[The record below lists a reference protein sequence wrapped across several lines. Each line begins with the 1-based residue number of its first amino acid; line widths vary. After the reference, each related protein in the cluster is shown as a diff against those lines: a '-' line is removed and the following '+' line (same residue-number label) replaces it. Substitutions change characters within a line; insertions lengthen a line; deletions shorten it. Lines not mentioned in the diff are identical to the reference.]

1 MIIEKISDDKSQ
13 KQNFVDNNRLD
24 NEKSEALNEVKI
36 GIKKIKNG
44 ENQIELSPQDPNI
57 RRKQHF
63 IATNEG
69 VGSKSVGEENKR
81 RIVLKKRL

>member
-1 MIIEKISDDKSQ
+1 MPGSL
-13 KQNFVDNNRLD
+13 NCFC
-24 NEKSEALNEVKI
+24 EA
-36 GIKKIKNG
+36 
-44 ENQIELSPQDPNI
+44 SDPNI